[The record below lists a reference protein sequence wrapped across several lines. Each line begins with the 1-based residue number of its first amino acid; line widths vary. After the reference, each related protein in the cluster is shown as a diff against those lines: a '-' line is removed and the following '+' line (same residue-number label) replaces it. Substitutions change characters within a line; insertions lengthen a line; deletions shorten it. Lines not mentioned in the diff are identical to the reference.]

1 MDLEL
6 YMRVLWRHRGI
17 VGAGLAFA
25 IVLTLLSIARVSFS
39 QLPPT
44 LSYRQAQ
51 LWQSTS
57 TLLIRGSDFPFHA
70 RSSAPATSGSS
81 VDPASLAMI
90 AAQYAAGDAVRALV
104 ERRGAFH
111 GKIIAAP
118 GQDSSGRPLPYL
130 DLAVVADAPGRAKLL
145 DARAV
150 RALLQYF
157 EAQQVASGVPKASL
171 VGLQVLNSPMAPKVF
186 KQRSK
191 TLPGVVFVTV
201 LTAVLGLV
209 FVLENLRTRVR
220 PARELPERRE
230 RASGA

>member
-6 YMRVLWRHRGI
+6 YMRVLWRHRTI
-17 VGAGLAFA
+17 VGAGLALA
-25 IVLTLLSIARVSFS
+25 IVLTLLSVARVSFA
-39 QLPPT
+39 QLPPS
-44 LSYRQAQ
+44 LSYRQPQ

-70 RSSAPATSGSS
+70 RTSAPATSGSS

-90 AAQYAAGDAVRALV
+90 AAQYATGDGVRALV
-104 ERRGAFH
+104 RRQGRFD

-130 DLAVVADAPGRAKLL
+130 NLAVVADSPGRAKLL
-145 DARAV
+145 DGRAV
-150 RALLQYF
+150 RALLRYF
-157 EAQQVASGVPKASL
+157 EAQQVESGVPKARL
-171 VGLQVLNSPMAPKVF
+171 VGLQVLNNPMAPKVF
-186 KQRSK
+186 QKRSK

-201 LTAVLGLV
+201 MTAVLGLV

-220 PARELPERRE
+220 PARELPDRRE
-230 RASGA
+230 RVSGA